1 METRPFHTRKDSEA
15 PLLVVIKA
23 LVERRHGF
31 SVTLECGAASSQ
43 CIGIALGALDRIGRL
58 LRAGTGRSTATR
70 CGEIAVGLFEGGPRL
85 FLLESQTQSGMQRS
99 NARIEECGTIFC
111 AKLLA
116 PPEVWTGRRL
126 LGIGGRSRY
135 EHQCG
140 CAGSDYLEHC
150 DLLQKN

>member
-1 METRPFHTRKDSEA
+1 
-15 PLLVVIKA
+15 
-23 LVERRHGF
+23 
-31 SVTLECGAASSQ
+31 
-43 CIGIALGALDRIGRL
+43 
-58 LRAGTGRSTATR
+58 
-70 CGEIAVGLFEGGPRL
+70 
-85 FLLESQTQSGMQRS
+85 MQPS
-99 NARIEECGTIFC
+99 NARIEECGTIFS

-116 PPEVWTGRRL
+116 PPKVRTSRRL